1 MKKIFVL
8 MFHPRLESSHVNKFL
23 YNQFLSQNQTIVK
36 DMYELYPDFNIDIEK
51 EQKDLLD
58 SDLIIIQH
66 PFYWYAAPPL
76 LKQWT
81 DLVLEYNWAYG
92 RNGDKLK
99 GKKILHIISS
109 GGNFKTYSNEGSNKF
124 TYLEL
129 LRPFELTYNLC
140 QMKQLPPYIIPNAN
154 KLSVDE
160 LRNHAV
166 KISAFV
172 TSFAQDE
179 PEVEIP
185 TNIEYLNELK

>member
-8 MFHPRLESSHVNKFL
+8 MFHPRLESSHVNKFV
-23 YNQFLSQNQTIVK
+23 YNQFLSQNHTIVK
-36 DMYELYPDFNIDIEK
+36 DMYELYPDFNIDIKK
-51 EQKDLLD
+51 EQQDLLD
-58 SDLIIIQH
+58 SDLVIMQH

-81 DLVLEYNWAYG
+81 DLVLEHNWAYG

-109 GGNFKTYSNEGSNKF
+109 GGNFKTYSSEGSNKF
-124 TYLEL
+124 TYIEL

-154 KLSVDE
+154 KLSADE
-160 LRNHAV
+160 LKNHSI
-166 KISAFV
+166 KINAFV
-172 TSFAQDE
+172 TSFAQDKSNT
-179 PEVEIP
+179 EIP
-185 TNIEYLNELK
+185 TNIEYLNDLN